1 MEKSNQ
7 SNQSNQSKKSEVIA
21 AMTEQMQANKREKVS
36 CDQECWVKDRIRD
49 AIRMATA
56 LRVNK
61 GVRANEHAYNMAL
74 NGIIEGQAIEIIK
87 TLGLEPEYTNLRPE
101 QRFFAPLVGKQSGT
115 LTKIQPM
122 EPGEVS
128 G

>member
-1 MEKSNQ
+1 MK
-7 SNQSNQSKKSEVIA
+7 
-21 AMTEQMQANKREKVS
+21 NKASLSGKGMSQESRATVS

-56 LRVNK
+56 LRENK

-74 NGIIEGQAIEIIK
+74 NGIIEGQAIEIIR

-101 QRFFAPLVGKQSGT
+101 HHFLSPLGKIDDGILVYPAQPR
-115 LTKIQPM
+115 KIT
-122 EPGEVS
+122 E
-128 G
+128 